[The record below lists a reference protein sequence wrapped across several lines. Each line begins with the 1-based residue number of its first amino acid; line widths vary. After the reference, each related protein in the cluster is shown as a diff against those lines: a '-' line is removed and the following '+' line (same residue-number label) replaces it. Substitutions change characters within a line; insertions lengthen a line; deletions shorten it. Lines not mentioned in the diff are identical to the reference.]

1 MLELQCWVR
10 WPPRSSR
17 RPAPGS
23 PQPLAAR
30 FCPFRGRSD
39 SATLPLTHGMF
50 PLLRAAVCEMRRTC
64 CNDPRAAWWE
74 DARRTL
80 GERFGCAV
88 KARLAANSSPRW
100 TRAVGRL
107 ARAGS
112 LAWRR
117 QRQLAHAAGRPNC
130 PAPARAC
137 QGTRD
142 SQANG
147 TAAFGVRGLQN
158 AVACARRVPGGRRQ
172 GGAGRLGFGAR
183 QGGGGMAS
191 TARLPQQHV
200 LAARQLQEVRHRW
213 RPTGRVVAFFLLVG
227 DGGAGCLSRRPS
239 HRWRGMRRP
248 RHAGSGG
255 AARQKAAEARSRP
268 AAKAR
273 ARGRHRHGT
282 VMYPSFEGGLDQR
295 GRRFEMLP

>member
-107 ARAGS
+107 ARCGELGVAATAAAGS
-112 LAWRR
+112 RSRSAQLPSSSSRLSRNSGFAGERYSSIRGARLAKRGGLCTTR
-117 QRQLAHAAGRPNC
+117 AGRP
-130 PAPARAC
+130 PAGWRRKA
-137 QGTRD
+137 
-142 SQANG
+142 
-147 TAAFGVRGLQN
+147 GVRGAAGWRGN
-158 AVACARRVPGGRRQ
+158 GVHCAVCPSSTCSLLGSCKKFVIAG
-172 GGAGRLGFGAR
+172 GRLGESWLSSCWW
-183 QGGGGMAS
+183 GMAG
-191 TARLPQQHV
+191 R
-200 LAARQLQEVRHRW
+200 AASVGGP
-213 RPTGRVVAFFLLVG
+213 PTG
-227 DGGAGCLSRRPS
+227 GA
-239 HRWRGMRRP
+239 
-248 RHAGSGG
+248 
-255 AARQKAAEARSRP
+255 E
-268 AAKAR
+268 
-273 ARGRHRHGT
+273 
-282 VMYPSFEGGLDQR
+282 
-295 GRRFEMLP
+295 